1 MAERQNW
8 SGSALLRIPISARSV
23 ALELL
28 NKVTHDDSYANL
40 VMPALLDAAKLE
52 TRDAAFAQELAFST
66 LRWQLTYDAILDTVS
81 SRPVNEIDATLLNA
95 LRLGCH
101 QLLQMRVPAHA
112 ALNETVQLIR
122 YASGE
127 KPVGFANGLLR
138 RVSEKSFEQWLSVI
152 EAKANSE
159 VERLSVRYS
168 HPQWIVRA
176 LQQSLLSDGR
186 ADSIDDLLRINNV
199 PALVNLVAL
208 PGLSA
213 RDDFSDLSESDNRY
227 SPFGFTLDSGNPAD
241 LVDVK
246 TGSVRVQDEGSQ
258 LAALALASFR
268 EIAKGESWLDLC
280 AGPGG
285 KAALLAAI
293 AEIENVSLTA
303 NEVQPHRAKLV
314 SQALKAFP
322 NVKVTV
328 EDGRDYA
335 KQPEQFDRILV
346 DAPCTGLGALRR
358 RPEARWRKSAEDLK
372 TLTLLQFEL
381 VQSAFAA
388 LKPGGL
394 LLYVTCSP
402 HLSETTAVIEKSM
415 KQLGAKV
422 LDLTALMNERFMAGT
437 LPSNRKTIQLYTDR
451 DNTDCMFMAMLT
463 K

>member
-1 MAERQNW
+1 M
-8 SGSALLRIPISARSV
+8 RIPITARSV

-28 NKVTHDDSYANL
+28 NKVTQEDSYANL
-40 VMPALLDAAKLE
+40 VMPSLLDAAKLE

-81 SRPVNEIDATLLNA
+81 SRPVTEIDATLLNA

-122 YASGE
+122 HACGE
-127 KPVGFANGLLR
+127 KMVGFANGLLR
-138 RVSEKSFEQWLSVI
+138 RVSEKAFNDWLGII
-152 EAKANSE
+152 EAKASSE
-159 VERLSVRYS
+159 VERLSLRYS

-176 LQQSLLSDGR
+176 LQQSLRSDDR
-186 ADSIDDLLRINNV
+186 ANQLDDLLRVNNV

-208 PGLSA
+208 PGFAS
-213 RDDFSDLSESDNRY
+213 RDDFDDLSESPNRY
-227 SPFGFTLDSGNPAD
+227 SPFGFTLESGNPAD
-241 LVDVK
+241 LVEVK
-246 TGSVRVQDEGSQ
+246 TGAVRVQDEGSQ
-258 LAALALASFR
+258 LAALALASFKK
-268 EIAKGESWLDLC
+268 IAQGEQWLDLC

-293 AEIENVSLTA
+293 AEIENVTLTA
-303 NEVQPHRAKLV
+303 NEVQPHRAELV
-314 SQALKAFP
+314 SKALKSFP
-322 NVKVTV
+322 SVRVTV
-328 EDGRDYA
+328 EDGRDFGS
-335 KQPEQFDRILV
+335 QPHRYDRILV

-372 TLTLLQFEL
+372 TLTALQFEL
-381 VQSAFAA
+381 LESAYKA

-402 HLSETTAVIEKSM
+402 HLSETTAVIEKAI
-415 KQLGAKV
+415 KQLGVTV
-422 LDLTALMNERFMAGT
+422 LDLTTPMNEMYMAGT
-437 LPSNRKTIQLYTDR
+437 LPANRKTVQLYTDR